1 MPTGQVIVTGA
12 LTTLGINQQGG
23 TPSASDSADALA
35 ELNNQWDAW
44 GIDEGLI
51 FSIQPVS
58 VPLTANVG
66 AYTIGPGATV
76 NKPRPARIYKAF
88 FVAAV
93 STGKIRKELKIVEA
107 MEYYA
112 HGDLTAAASTPDE
125 LYPDFNVDSNGYATL
140 RFFPVST
147 CLTTS
152 TAEIDAAVPFSAWT
166 LVDDTILPAG
176 YQDAINYALAFRL
189 IPRFGAIVPEQVQ
202 KMVIANGMKAEE
214 RIRAMNA
221 INRKLSA
228 DAVKVPNTEQPPP
241 QQQGA

>member
-1 MPTGQVIVTGA
+1 MPTGQVIITGA

-23 TPSASDSADALA
+23 TPNASDSTDALA

-51 FSIQPVS
+51 FSIQPVIGA
-58 VPLTANVG
+58 LTANIG
-66 AYTIGPGATV
+66 TYTIGPGATIAV
-76 NKPRPARIYKAF
+76 PRPSRIYKAF
-88 FVAAV
+88 FVAV
-93 STGKIRKELKIVEA
+93 VGGSKIRKELKIVEA
-107 MEYYA
+107 LEYFA

-125 LYPDFNVDSNGYATL
+125 LYPDFNVDSSGFAKL

-147 CLTTS
+147 CQTTS
-152 TAEIDAAVPFSAWT
+152 TVELEAAVPFTAWT
-166 LVDDTILPAG
+166 LVDNTILPAG

-189 IPRFGAIVPEQVQ
+189 IPRFGAIVPDQVQ

-221 INRKLSA
+221 INRKLPA
-228 DAVKVPNTEQPPP
+228 TAAKVPTTQPPP